1 MESIKAAVHI
11 VNCEESNPSFKATK
25 AKSLRKKSRLEA
37 QQKRNVIDLL
47 NSENLLQN
55 LFPFS
60 RPGVFSESHFKR
72 NPVVARGNQDCLRR
86 LKKLLFNLD
95 IPELIKSSA
104 SDRIHVWLSQR
115 LPGGLT
121 SNALESIPVE
131 DHVTAVK
138 LYWAGHSIYCRAPL
152 ELEKAVVPKLLN
164 ELGLGVTGS
173 GTDRYRRGEIEL
185 FLSRAGHV
193 TGDECRDVNFTVHGA
208 SYFVAD
214 F

>member
-1 MESIKAAVHI
+1 MKTIKAAVHI
-11 VNCEESNPSFKATK
+11 VKFEELDSHPKPSSSKTGSNP
-25 AKSLRKKSRLEA
+25 LRKKSKAEA
-37 QQKRNVIDLL
+37 HQKRHVIDLL
-47 NSENLLQN
+47 DSENLLQN

-60 RPGVFSESHFKR
+60 GSESFFDSHFKR
-72 NPVVARGNQDCLRR
+72 HPVVTRGDQECLLS

-95 IPELIKSSA
+95 ISELIKSSA

-115 LPGGLT
+115 LSTGLT

-131 DHVTAVK
+131 DHTTAVK

-152 ELEKAVVPKLLN
+152 ELEKDVVPKLLN
-164 ELGLGVTGS
+164 ELGLGITGS

-193 TGDECRDVNFTVHGA
+193 TGNEN
-208 SYFVAD
+208 
-214 F
+214 